1 VLRTLNYVNASNAE
15 RKPTMATQLKS
26 TERPEFVSLS
36 PNIGVEA
43 LGIDIGQP
51 VDAATQAALRNAWAQ
66 NSILLVRTGG
76 LTEDQQFAYAQLF
89 GEVAARVKPP
99 VEKRAFRADPDNPM
113 QLVTNGQDDQGRP
126 LGSLGDGEMWFH
138 TDKCYVE
145 KPHRAS
151 LLYAVEIPTEGGH
164 TKFAS
169 LYNAYDRLP
178 ADLKARIEGR
188 RVLQVYDYGKDQAA
202 NIDDRLED
210 LLHYWQPMVVTNP
223 DTGRKAI
230 YVSRLMSLRIEGMD
244 EAESRALLDPICDII
259 EAEDNVYEHVW
270 RPGDIII
277 WDNLS
282 SVHARTDWPR
292 EQRRTLRRVTIK
304 GDALS

>member
-1 VLRTLNYVNASNAE
+1 MATQV
-15 RKPTMATQLKS
+15 KATQLKK
-26 TERPEFVSLS
+26 TENLEFVPLS
-36 PNIGVEA
+36 PAIGMEA
-43 LGIDIGQP
+43 RGIDLSKP
-51 VDAATQAALRNAWAQ
+51 VDAATRAALRQAWVE
-66 NSILLVRTGG
+66 NSILLVRGQD
-76 LTEDQQFAYAQLF
+76 LTEDEQFAYARLF

-99 VEKRAFRADPDNPM
+99 VEKRAYRADPENPM
-113 QLVTNGQDDQGRP
+113 QLVTNRLDDQGRP

-151 LLYAVEIPTEGGH
+151 FLYAVEIPTEGGH

-178 ADLKARIEGR
+178 ADIKSRIEGR
-188 RVLQVYDYGKDQAA
+188 KVLQVYDYGKDQAA
-202 NIDDRLED
+202 DLDDIDARLDE
-210 LLHYWQPMVVTNP
+210 LLHYWQPIVVTNP
-223 DTGRKAI
+223 DTGRKAV

-244 EAESRALLDPICDII
+244 AAESREVLDTICDIV
-259 EAEDNVYEHVW
+259 EADDNVYEHVW
-270 RPGDIII
+270 RPGDIVV

-282 SVHARTDWPR
+282 CVHARTDWPR
-292 EQRRTLRRVTIK
+292 EQRRTLRRVTIR